1 MSIRVSWP
9 GKHNLTDR
17 EADEVL
23 RSGPKPSW
31 FEPAYRRAILL
42 ADVRHRYGLV
52 RVFTDG
58 TESVHYDFEFFDDRQ
73 GLAWALDA
81 QWGRRS
87 QESDRPR
94 LPYDVYY
101 FVPDE
106 PLRLRLVIEYDDEDE
121 AGEEN
126 SEEADQ

>member
-1 MSIRVSWP
+1 MSIRVNWP

-23 RSGPKPSW
+23 RSGPKLGW
-31 FEPAYRRAILL
+31 FEPAYPRGILL
-42 ADVRHRYGLV
+42 ADVRQRYGLV

-58 TESVHYDFEFFDDRQ
+58 TESVHYEFEFFDDRQ
-73 GLAWALDA
+73 GLAWALNA
-81 QWGRRS
+81 QWEGRSR
-87 QESDRPR
+87 ESDEPR

-101 FVPDE
+101 FEPDK
-106 PLRLRLVIEYDDEDE
+106 PIRLRLVIEQDEED
-121 AGEEN
+121 